1 MHSDDHGP
9 KWTPTERK
17 MLGLVREFEGSGM
30 RWGEFARS
38 RGMTPARF
46 SWWKS
51 HLRRKERAVA
61 RPGESTF
68 VEVKVDAIS
77 ARSDLPVVIEIG
89 AGRRV
94 LVSPGFDADTLRR
107 VVQVV
112 ASC

>member
-1 MHSDDHGP
+1 
-9 KWTPTERK
+9 
-17 MLGLVREFEGSGM
+17 
-30 RWGEFARS
+30 
-38 RGMTPARF
+38 
-46 SWWKS
+46 
-51 HLRRKERAVA
+51 
-61 RPGESTF
+61 
-68 VEVKVDAIS
+68 VKVDAIF